1 MFNTIVNIFTN
12 LDIKIKNIM
21 KKGFLFSF
29 MFCIFSVIILF
40 LYHSFNIYPILFSI
54 GSILFKTSLMFFT
67 DFIICGVAFDK
78 ILKTEP

>member
-40 LYHSFNIYPILFSI
+40 LYHSFNTYPILFSI